1 MVALWSLSPAR
12 RSGRG
17 TAGPHAVGAH
27 AAEPPRREQP
37 GRYAP
42 GSTSATLR
50 LLLAGLVAAS
60 VTWGAVAAWTVS
72 QHAAAAGSVVSSS
85 EPLSLDAQRMYQSL
99 SDADVTVTTAFL
111 SGPVEPLQAQQRYA
125 ADIARAAAELADLK
139 SAAGAGASQQVRAGL
154 AAVSTGL
161 PSYTADVAEAQTY
174 YLLGFELTGG
184 SFLQVASEEIHV
196 TLLPAAG
203 SIYRQEN
210 AALEAASGRATGLW
224 WVVAAF
230 VLAVVVGIVLCRVQR
245 WLWRRTHRLVN
256 YGLLAALAA
265 LVISGLWLITAFAVA
280 RAELQRG
287 VGNGSAPAEALAQA
301 GIAVQQ
307 ARGDE
312 LLNLISRSGDT
323 SFEQNFSVLRSEIGP
338 GPGTLLTDAASSRGA
353 SATRYVAA
361 AARDARAWYAASQQI
376 FRLDLAAHYAAETQ
390 LVIGTGPTSS
400 AAAFARLEADLS
412 QAMAADQVIFQS
424 SATAGAGAFG
434 GLEAGVIAAALV
446 MSAGCAWGISR
457 RLAEYQ

>member
-1 MVALWSLSPAR
+1 MVALRSPSSAR
-12 RSGRG
+12 RSGHG
-17 TAGPHAVGAH
+17 TAGAH
-27 AAEPPRREQP
+27 AAEAPRREQSRRF
-37 GRYAP
+37 GP

-50 LLLAGLVAAS
+50 LLIVGLVAAS
-60 VTWGAVAAWTVS
+60 VTWGAAAAWTVS
-72 QHAAAAGSVVSSS
+72 QHASAADDVVSSS

-111 SGPVEPLQAQQRYA
+111 SGPVEPFQAQQRYA
-125 ADIARAAAELADLK
+125 ADITRAAAELVDLK
-139 SAAGAGASQQVRAGL
+139 SAAGAGGSQQIRASL

-174 YLLGFELTGG
+174 YSLGFQLTGG
-184 SFLQVASEEIHV
+184 SFLQVASEEMHV

-203 SIYRQEN
+203 SIYHQEN
-210 AALEAASGRATGLW
+210 AALEAASRRATGLS

-230 VLAVVVGIVLCRVQR
+230 VLAVVVGIVLCRAQW
-245 WLWRRTHRLVN
+245 WLWRRTHRVVN
-256 YGLLAALAA
+256 YGLLAASAA

-280 RAELQRG
+280 RADLRRG
-287 VGNGSAPAEALAQA
+287 AENGSAPAEALAQA

-323 SFEQNFSVLRSEIGP
+323 SFEQNFSALRSEIGP
-338 GPGTLLTDAASSRGA
+338 GPGSLLTDAASSRGA
-353 SATRYVAA
+353 SAAPYVAA
-361 AARDARAWYAASQQI
+361 ASRDARAWYATSEQV

-412 QAMAADQVIFQS
+412 RAMAADQVIFRS
-424 SATAGAGAFG
+424 SATAGADAFG

-446 MSAGCAWGISR
+446 ISAGCAWGINR
-457 RLAEYQ
+457 RLAEYK